1 MARIAIINCAN
12 CTQEANCAA
21 VVCLGDLRKRRGFFE
36 KYPPE
41 EPLEL
46 IGIISCAG
54 CPTMAASEKILRR
67 VRAVAEFK
75 VEALHVSFCM
85 TAICPFLKMYVDQIK
100 TAYPQIT
107 LVMGTHQPTDKE
119 RFKRGV
125 KELLC
130 QTLAA
135 PQTMSDL
142 IKGTIKLPQE

>member
-1 MARIAIINCAN
+1 MARIGIITCSN
-12 CTQEANCAA
+12 CTQECNCAA

-36 KYPPE
+36 KYPKE
-41 EPLEL
+41 EPLDL

-54 CPTMAASEKILRR
+54 CPTAAAPEKILRR

-75 VEALHVSFCM
+75 VEALHFSFCM
-85 TAICPFLKMYVDQIK
+85 TAICPFINMYVDLIK
-100 TAYPQIT
+100 TRFPEIN

-119 RFKRGV
+119 RFRSGV

-135 PQTMSDL
+135 PQTMNDL
-142 IKGTIKLPQE
+142 IKGTIKIPQ